1 MIAFFRLA
9 VFGLVALTIG
19 YLIVSAYAASVRR
32 ERLEGEWDDNPPAG
46 ADAETRAAFI
56 AEGMRTWRHGFRHK
70 LILGVYVVPILGIA
84 AIVYLLNFT

>member
-9 VFGLVALTIG
+9 VFGLVALTVV

-46 ADAETRAAFI
+46 ADAEARAAFI
-56 AEGMRTWRHGFRHK
+56 AEGMRAWRHGLRHK
-70 LILGVYVVPILGIA
+70 LILAVYVVPILMVAI
-84 AIVYLLNFT
+84 IVYVLNFT